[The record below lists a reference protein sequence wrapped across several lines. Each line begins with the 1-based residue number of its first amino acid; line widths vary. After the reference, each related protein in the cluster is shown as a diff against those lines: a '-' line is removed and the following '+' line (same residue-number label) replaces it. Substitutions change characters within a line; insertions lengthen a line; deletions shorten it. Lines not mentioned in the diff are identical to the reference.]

1 MDELFQQ
8 IFLSD
13 IALFAL
19 LGVLMLL
26 ITFWAYSTREYAGYI
41 LGWLLGI
48 LLIILTSVFSVPGAA
63 STETAATTVI
73 QGPFVLFGLVIAAVV
88 GTGIGFGGLAL
99 VSSERYKA
107 SRVRRGLAVATATSF
122 TLTAG
127 YFMTISGYA
136 TRLTIVVFL
145 LALAIG
151 ALINYIFSRNQQRQQ
166 ATSADLV
173 DNPVAV
179 DIEHPADP
187 PVEPIITDLPSPL
200 AQRVHNIRTRIRRRG
215 DL

>member
-1 MDELFQQ
+1 MDAIFQQ
-8 IFLSD
+8 VFLSD

-26 ITFWAYSTREYAGYI
+26 VTFWAYSTKEYAGYI

-48 LLIILTSVFSVPGAA
+48 LLIILTSVFTTRSAA
-63 STETAATTVI
+63 SSETAATTVI
-73 QGPFVLFGLVIAAVV
+73 QGPFVLFGLVVAAVA

-99 VSSERYKA
+99 VGSERYQA
-107 SRVRRGLAVATATSF
+107 SRVRRGLAVAIATSF

-127 YFMTISGYA
+127 YLMMISGYS
-136 TRLTIVVFL
+136 TRLTIVVFM

-151 ALINYIFSRNQQRQQ
+151 ALINFILSRNQQRQQ

-173 DNPVAV
+173 DHPAAI

-187 PVEPIITDLPSPL
+187 PVDPIVTDLPSPL